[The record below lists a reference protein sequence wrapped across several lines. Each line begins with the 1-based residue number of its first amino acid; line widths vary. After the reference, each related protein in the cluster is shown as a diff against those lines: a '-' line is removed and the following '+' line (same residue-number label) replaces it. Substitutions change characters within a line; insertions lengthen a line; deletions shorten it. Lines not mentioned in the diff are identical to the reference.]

1 MLKLHGNTGQSLPL
15 KIRNVAFL
23 FGMAVL
29 TTGAQ
34 FMPLPMPVPQLP
46 LERTDMV
53 DWGIPDE
60 IDGKEKAS
68 KPLWASEIEE
78 MYQTYRVL
86 SASA

>member
-1 MLKLHGNTGQSLPL
+1 MLKLQGNANQNLPR
-15 KIRNVAFL
+15 KICNAALL
-23 FGMAVL
+23 FGMATL

-34 FMPLPMPVPQLP
+34 FMPLPLPVTQLP

-53 DWGIPDE
+53 DWGTPIE
-60 IDGKEKAS
+60 IDGKEEVS

-86 SASA
+86 AASA

>member
-1 MLKLHGNTGQSLPL
+1 MLKLLGNANQNLPR
-15 KIRNVAFL
+15 KVRNAIVL

-34 FMPLPMPVPQLP
+34 FMPLPVTQLP
-46 LERTDMV
+46 LECTDMV
-53 DWGIPDE
+53 DWGIPIE
-60 IDGKEKAS
+60 IDGKEKAG

-86 SASA
+86 AASA

>member
-1 MLKLHGNTGQSLPL
+1 MLKLRGNAKQIF
-15 KIRNVAFL
+15 IRKLGNAALL
-23 FGMAVL
+23 FGVATL

-34 FMPLPMPVPQLP
+34 FMPLPLPVPQLP
-46 LERTDMV
+46 LEHTDLI
-53 DWGIPDE
+53 DWGTPLE
-60 IDGKEKAS
+60 IDGKKEAT